1 MKTIFLILNWGFG
14 GLLLLMGL
22 WTISSTPFNMISV
35 NLGGLC
41 LLAIAFLLLPPVRK
55 FLEGKTG
62 KSLSIKSRA
71 VTIFILLIVAV
82 FGIHDIEEQIRS
94 HEVAQTER
102 DNIDYFKSNRAEI
115 IAAMNESI
123 DSGQFQDAIYHASR
137 YLVAEDEE
145 LNGLYA
151 QANKRLT
158 EEQERKE
165 AQEKKEAEEKR
176 LAEKAAEE
184 ARLIAEK
191 AAERERKRNILNDA
205 ELLHE
210 EYFGA
215 AEWDCAKAVER
226 RANWDFEWLDGVFS
240 FKFDRYETTVET
252 PGVLVVL
259 GDKVKF
265 QNGFGAWT
273 RMNYSCHYD
282 GPNERV
288 LSVDVW

>member
-1 MKTIFLILNWGFG
+1 
-14 GLLLLMGL
+14 MGL
-22 WTISSTPFNMISV
+22 HM
-35 NLGGLC
+35 
-41 LLAIAFLLLPPVRK
+41 R
-55 FLEGKTG
+55 
-62 KSLSIKSRA
+62 
-71 VTIFILLIVAV
+71 
-82 FGIHDIEEQIRS
+82 
-94 HEVAQTER
+94 
-102 DNIDYFKSNRAEI
+102 
-115 IAAMNESI
+115 
-123 DSGQFQDAIYHASR
+123 
-137 YLVAEDEE
+137 AEDEE